1 MKKQSF
7 YNAQSAG
14 EGNGILLLRL
24 EVLFRMLQFSKC
36 VLIPLI

>member
-24 EVLFRMLQFSKC
+24 ETKVLVVAPKTAN
-36 VLIPLI
+36 